1 MDAQLRLV
9 VHFIICTVLLI
20 PCSCQVHVPVPGFLQ
35 HQHQLTFQS
44 PPARCLLTPLIM
56 HPLHSLTPQHGSA
69 ELGKG
74 FTDNWKYLLIVLVLQ
89 RCSLYSIANL
99 FMVLFLSLR
108 FHFITVIFSRLLN
121 AQHNHRMSYPMQAD
135 NYRLGHSCA
144 R

>member
-35 HQHQLTFQS
+35 HQPQLTFQS
-44 PPARCLLTPLIM
+44 PPASCLLTPLIM
-56 HPLHSLTPQHGSA
+56 HPLHSLTPQHGTA
-69 ELGKG
+69 ELGDR
-74 FTDNWKYLLIVLVLQ
+74 FHLQ
-89 RCSLYSIANL
+89 LEISTCTPQYSIANL
-99 FMVLFLSLR
+99 SLFLSLR